1 VTVRYEGADEVGFE
15 GLDEAA
21 ADVGGGHAGRIA

>member
-1 VTVRYEGADEVGFE
+1 ME

-21 ADVGGGHAGRIA
+21 ADKLDEAFQSTLGSSARRSRS